1 MDNGCVMCGEWMEVW
16 RGEETQLWIPVFLI
30 DYIDE
35 ILFESRVNKGIVVN
49 HPPI

>member
-1 MDNGCVMCGEWMEVW
+1 MG
-16 RGEETQLWIPVFLI
+16 GEETQLWIPVFLI